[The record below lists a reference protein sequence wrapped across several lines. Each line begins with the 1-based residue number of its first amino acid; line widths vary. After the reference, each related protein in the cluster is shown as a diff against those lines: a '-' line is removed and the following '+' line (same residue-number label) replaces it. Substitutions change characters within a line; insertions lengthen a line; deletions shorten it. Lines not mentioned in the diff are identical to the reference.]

1 MAACCENPV
10 SDTSTEETSDIL
22 QRWKLD
28 AGHLYNLNGCEWL
41 SQKINHV
48 QKIGTRFLLNTLSF
62 STSGSPGLLFI
73 LVIHLKVFYAVIY
86 SEEKGKVWNKRK
98 KKRKSRPAETS

>member
-1 MAACCENPV
+1 MC
-10 SDTSTEETSDIL
+10 I
-22 QRWKLD
+22 
-28 AGHLYNLNGCEWL
+28 
-41 SQKINHV
+41 
-48 QKIGTRFLLNTLSF
+48 KIGTRFLLNTPSF

-86 SEEKGKVWNKRK
+86 SEETEGKVWNKRK